1 MLQFASSTGIIG
13 ALIPLTTAKFDILKQ
28 VCRQYQCCT
37 HIEALQVQ
45 FNISKV
51 ILGVGGFTNQQWR
64 AFKSERRPLNKS
76 SESRGFIDGDL
87 IEALLDLPPAKQDE
101 AAKAMQITTAA
112 LLRRVDEL
120 ARIH

>member
-1 MLQFASSTGIIG
+1 M
-13 ALIPLTTAKFDILKQ
+13 PP
-28 VCRQYQCCT
+28 YQCCN

-51 ILGVGGFTNQQWR
+51 ILGVGGFTHQQWR

-87 IEALLDLPPAKQDE
+87 IQLFLNLSRDKMEQVCLCRERAPL
-101 AAKAMQITTAA
+101 
-112 LLRRVDEL
+112 
-120 ARIH
+120 